1 MHASEAVGRND
12 LAEIVLRPQP
22 MLALDPYRVN
32 AATGRFML
40 IDKFAVVGGVTGI
53 EGLPMSG
60 RW

>member
-1 MHASEAVGRND
+1 MHQAKEVGCNG
-12 LAEIVLRPQP
+12 LAEIVLRPQS
-22 MLALDPYRVN
+22 MLALDPYRVD

-40 IDKFAVVGGVTGI
+40 VDKFAVVGGVTSI

>member
-1 MHASEAVGRND
+1 MHEADAVGRNG
-12 LAEIVLRPQP
+12 LAEIVLRPQS

-32 AATGRFML
+32 AATGRVML
-40 IDKFAVVGGVTGI
+40 VDNFAVVGGVTGI